1 VINFDCLICL
11 LDLFPDDVYNSNE
24 IQLRLFELFGF
35 LDKIIVIEHLYE
47 IMNNARNKH
56 RIMEIISMTSNY
68 GIHMVIGFDTIYE
81 GDIINFVSEQKKLFF
96 GQVAPTLTSKDYDKI
111 SNQLKAFRGS
121 IDNLQNLYIH
131 ALKYDYYNLILY
143 LQSYMSVPD
152 PNEFYLNIFALSH
165 KKCEKYIHWFE
176 KSYYVFN
183 NINNNYYCEMRHF
196 DIFTANLSKFL
207 KYQINLSQIISQNKV
222 HYEMDI
228 NLVISLAEKI
238 IYLWSYDMIILDQ
251 EHLSILFLCDF
262 TNETIRE
269 LFQKHNKK
277 ITINITP
284 WILSSLVRHGKFKEI
299 AQYEKYLGQKI
310 DINQN
315 LLSKFRLLFDNIE
328 ILEEALNFIIE
339 RTNNMNA
346 TSIIIKYC
354 QQYQNYLKMFIEL
367 NNNGKIEIDID
378 AIVDYWCMS
387 DDSETLVQD
396 MVLMLNQ
403 VGRGSEIKDRI
414 KNLIH

>member
-1 VINFDCLICL
+1 
-11 LDLFPDDVYNSNE
+11 
-24 IQLRLFELFGF
+24 
-35 LDKIIVIEHLYE
+35 
-47 IMNNARNKH
+47 
-56 RIMEIISMTSNY
+56 
-68 GIHMVIGFDTIYE
+68 
-81 GDIINFVSEQKKLFF
+81 
-96 GQVAPTLTSKDYDKI
+96 
-111 SNQLKAFRGS
+111 
-121 IDNLQNLYIH
+121 
-131 ALKYDYYNLILY
+131 
-143 LQSYMSVPD
+143 
-152 PNEFYLNIFALSH
+152 
-165 KKCEKYIHWFE
+165 
-176 KSYYVFN
+176 
-183 NINNNYYCEMRHF
+183 MRHF